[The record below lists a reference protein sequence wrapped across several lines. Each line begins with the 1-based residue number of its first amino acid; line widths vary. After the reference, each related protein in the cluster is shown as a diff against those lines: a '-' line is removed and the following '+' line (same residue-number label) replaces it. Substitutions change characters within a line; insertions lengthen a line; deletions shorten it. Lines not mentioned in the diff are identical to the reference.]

1 MRQVRFRCF
10 EQERKEEELREEESV
25 LEKGSHPYGVQPMGN
40 MYTGTASCIR
50 AGLGAFAPLA
60 DQAVLDL
67 LEMLDARRLGL
78 LICCSRALYIF
89 AHHDELWR
97 ALVLNVFGGDFDFKS
112 SWKDTFG
119 YRFLNQDYR
128 LHVPRKFA
136 GLYSDLLFQPWLCA
150 SMVKDYIFPLF
161 CCCVLL
167 LSVRLIFLCFHC
179 LCLPR
184 LRTRQCD
191 KLKYFLLSSL
201 DAPEHCFCNLSSFC
215 VFICMNTH
223 THTYT
228 GCKTR

>member
-1 MRQVRFRCF
+1 LSGRTDSFEEGGSGGCREADGTECGIKRRVGTGTGAQEAMRQVRFRCF
-10 EQERKEEELREEESV
+10 EQERKEEELRDEESV

-40 MYTGTASCIR
+40 MYTGIASCIR

-167 LSVRLIFLCFHC
+167 SVCLILSLFS
-179 LCLPR
+179 
-184 LRTRQCD
+184 
-191 KLKYFLLSSL
+191 LSLFASIK
-201 DAPEHCFCNLSSFC
+201 DEA
-215 VFICMNTH
+215 M
-223 THTYT
+223 
-228 GCKTR
+228 R